1 MTTFLIIGAVG
12 LGLLLVS
19 LVIGDLLDGFL
30 GGLLDWLASDWF
42 STAALAGF
50 VSAFG
55 FGGAIAHG
63 PLDLGL
69 LPSILIGSVV
79 GALFAW
85 FALWLTRLLKE
96 EHTDAAPS
104 GEASV
109 GLDAA
114 VITTIPADGFGVVR
128 VALGGHTV
136 TYNAKAPDTDEA
148 ITPGTAVHV
157 TGVLSPT
164 AVTVAP
170 TWREITS

>member
-30 GGLLDWLASDWF
+30 DGLLDWLSGDWY

-55 FGGAIAHG
+55 FGGAIAYG
-63 PLDLGL
+63 PLGL
-69 LPSILIGSVV
+69 TLVPSIVTGSVV

-85 FALWLTRLLKE
+85 FALWLTQLLKE
-96 EHTDAAPS
+96 DQTDTAPS
-104 GEASV
+104 GDAAV

-114 VITTIPADGFGVVR
+114 VITTIPAGGFGVVR

-136 TYNAKAPDTDEA
+136 TYNAKAPDNDEEIA
-148 ITPGTAVHV
+148 PGTAVHV

>member
-30 GGLLDWLASDWF
+30 GGALDADWF
-42 STAALAGF
+42 STAAIGGF

-55 FGGAIAHG
+55 FGSAIAHG
-63 PLDLGL
+63 PLYLTTPAAIAVGA
-69 LPSILIGSVV
+69 VV
-79 GALFAW
+79 GAGFAW

-96 EHTDAAPS
+96 EHTDAVPS
-104 GEASV
+104 GDATV

-114 VITTIPADGFGVVR
+114 VITTIPAGGFGVVR

-136 TYNAKAPDTDEA
+136 TYTAKAPDLDEP
-148 ITPGTAVHV
+148 ITPGTPVLV

-170 TWREITS
+170 TWREITY

>member
-1 MTTFLIIGAVG
+1 MTTFLLIGAVG

-30 GGLLDWLASDWF
+30 GGLTDWLESDWF
-42 STAALAGF
+42 STAAIGGF

-63 PLDLGL
+63 PLSLGL
-69 LPSILIGSVV
+69 LPSVVIGSGF
-79 GALFAW
+79 GAIFAW
-85 FALWLTRLLKE
+85 FALWLTRLLKDD
-96 EHTDAAPS
+96 HTDAAPS
-104 GEASV
+104 GDDAI
-109 GLDAA
+109 GMDAA
-114 VITTIPADGFGVVR
+114 VITEIPAGGFGVVR
-128 VALGGHTV
+128 VVLGGHTV
-136 TYNAKAPDTDEA
+136 TYNAKAPDAGEA

>member
-12 LGLLLVS
+12 LALLLVS

-30 GGLLDWLASDWF
+30 GGLLDWLESDWF

-55 FGGAIAHG
+55 FGGAIAYG
-63 PLDLGL
+63 PLALTL
-69 LPSILIGSVV
+69 LPSIAIGSLV

-85 FALWLTRLLKE
+85 FALWLTRLLKDD
-96 EHTDAAPS
+96 HTDAVPS
-104 GEASV
+104 GDAAV

-114 VITTIPADGFGVVR
+114 VITTIPAGGFGVVR

-136 TYNAKAPDTDEA
+136 TYNAKAPDDDEA
-148 ITPGTAVHV
+148 ITPGTPVHV

>member
-1 MTTFLIIGAVG
+1 MTTFLILGAVG

-30 GGLLDWLASDWF
+30 GGLLDWLESDWF
-42 STAALAGF
+42 STAAIGGF

-55 FGGAIAHG
+55 FAGAIAYG
-63 PLDLGL
+63 PMTLTL
-69 LPSILIGSVV
+69 LPSMVIGAAV

-85 FALWLTRLLKE
+85 LALWLTRLLKE

-104 GEASV
+104 GDAAI

-114 VITTIPADGFGVVR
+114 VITTIPTGGFGVVR

-136 TYNAKAPDTDEA
+136 TYNAKAPDTEEA

-170 TWREITS
+170 TWREIIS

>member
-1 MTTFLIIGAVG
+1 VTTFLIIGVVG

-30 GGLLDWLASDWF
+30 DGALDADWF
-42 STAALAGF
+42 STAAIGGF

-55 FGGAIAHG
+55 FGGALAVG
-63 PLDLGL
+63 PLGTIPAIGIGALG
-69 LPSILIGSVV
+69 

-85 FALWLTRLLKE
+85 FTLWLTRLLKE
-96 EHTDAAPS
+96 DHTDAAPS
-104 GEASV
+104 GEAAV

>member
-30 GGLLDWLASDWF
+30 GGLLDWLASDSY

-85 FALWLTRLLKE
+85 FALWLTRLLKDDQ
-96 EHTDAAPS
+96 TDAAPS
-104 GEASV
+104 GRPPSAST
-109 GLDAA
+109 L
-114 VITTIPADGFGVVR
+114 P
-128 VALGGHTV
+128 
-136 TYNAKAPDTDEA
+136 
-148 ITPGTAVHV
+148 
-157 TGVLSPT
+157 
-164 AVTVAP
+164 
-170 TWREITS
+170 

>member
-19 LVIGDLLDGFL
+19 LVIGDVLDGFL
-30 GGLLDWLASDWF
+30 GGLLDGLEGDWF
-42 STAALAGF
+42 SAASLAGF
-50 VSAFG
+50 VAAFG
-55 FGGAIAHG
+55 FGGTIAYG
-63 PLDLGL
+63 PLGLTL
-69 LPSILIGSVV
+69 LPSIVIGAGV

-85 FALWLTRLLKE
+85 FALWLTRLLKDDS
-96 EHTDAAPS
+96 TDAMPS
-104 GEASV
+104 GDDAV
-109 GLDAA
+109 GMDAA

-136 TYNAKAPDTDEA
+136 TYNAKAPDIDEA
-148 ITPGTAVHV
+148 ITPGTPVHV